1 MPTFIEF
8 LLQFRIGNCQ
18 RKDMI
23 LVFHCCVISYLKPSN
38 FRQVTPDEWFE
49 TTPLYY
55 LIFFCGSKVQ
65 ACCKLGSLVK
75 VSLQG
80 SLFKVSVQLYFCLE
94 LRVNIQVHW
103 LFVEFSS
110 WWLQA
115 DVSVFLWDINQGTF
129 SGPSYIAFSTIWQFA
144 LMRPAGISFQMLLI
158 TPQG

>member
-38 FRQVTPDEWFE
+38 FRQVTPKEWFK

-75 VSLQG
+75 VSFQG

-94 LRVNIQVHW
+94 LRVNVQVHQLLCRIQFLVVIRLRS
-103 LFVEFSS
+103 LFSC
-110 WWLQA
+110 
-115 DVSVFLWDINQGTF
+115 GT
-129 SGPSYIAFSTIWQFA
+129 SNRGHSQVLATQPSPQYGS
-144 LMRPAGISFQMLLI
+144 LLL
-158 TPQG
+158 